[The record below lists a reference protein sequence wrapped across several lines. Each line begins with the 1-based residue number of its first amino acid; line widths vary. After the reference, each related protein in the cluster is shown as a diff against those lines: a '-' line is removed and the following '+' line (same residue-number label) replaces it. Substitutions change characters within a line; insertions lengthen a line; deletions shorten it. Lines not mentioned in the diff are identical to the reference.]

1 MSDKV
6 IILSDSDAEPALPT
20 GPDRAQRN
28 GVTGLHFE
36 RGTHGNVLAEM
47 LGKSSPTISLRS
59 SGCGKSFQ
67 SPKRCN
73 GRGLIKTNYSRTR
86 S

>member
-47 LGKSSPTISLRS
+47 LGKSSPTYLSDHPGAEKAFRARRDAT
-59 SGCGKSFQ
+59 GAA
-67 SPKRCN
+67 
-73 GRGLIKTNYSRTR
+73 
-86 S
+86 